1 MAVNINISIPSG
13 LITAAKY
20 YAGIGS
26 LFAGT
31 VIVDEIYSS
40 LCSTLYA
47 NRLIDSHPVDRGYK
61 PAGPGKMIIITG
73 NVLNVLPTA
82 MICAFGWPLI
92 VIDGG
97 LFIAVDG
104 LFNSLF
110 HQSVPGA
117 LNE

>member
-1 MAVNINISIPSG
+1 
-13 LITAAKY
+13 
-20 YAGIGS
+20 
-26 LFAGT
+26 
-31 VIVDEIYSS
+31 
-40 LCSTLYA
+40 
-47 NRLIDSHPVDRGYK
+47 
-61 PAGPGKMIIITG
+61 MIIITG

-92 VIDGG
+92 VIDG

-104 LFNSLF
+104 LFTILF